1 MVTRRLFL
9 AKSVTAS
16 AAIIAMSPLVRAA
29 TSGRKLANFGFI
41 SGIIGKEL
49 EGDWKAVLKKCVE
62 YGFTEIELGKYLGDS
77 ASAFLTYCKQI
88 GIRPTVGGISLSTKE
103 DDIQKSLD
111 ALDELN
117 IKIAVNYWPWL
128 SGGPFKLDDCKKS
141 VELLNILGAAC
152 RKRGI
157 SFCWHNHNKEFIEME
172 EGLPFDF
179 LMTHTDKDLV
189 KCEMDV
195 YWVAKG
201 GVDPLAYLQKYAGR
215 YEILHLKDMSRTY
228 EKTFECVGKGS
239 IDFPSILKEANK
251 QAIKHY
257 FVEYDNVSDGMACLK
272 TSGEYLQKLSF

>member
-215 YEILHLKDMSRTY
+215 YEILHLKDMSRTD